1 MQIVSKTDTGLV
13 RDENQD
19 RVLYTMLDDSTA
31 FVIVCDGMGGENA
44 GSEASD
50 IAVNAVFNRV
60 TQNYRSEADSNS
72 LRNLLFSALTA
83 ANIMVHDRSLSD
95 ESKIGMG
102 TTCVCGII
110 KNNIAHICNV
120 GDSRAYIYHN
130 DEILQISK
138 DHTYVQLLFEK
149 GEIDEEE
156 MKIHEQRN
164 MITKA
169 VGIED
174 EISPDYFEIAFGG
187 NDIILFCSDGLS
199 GFCSEEQMVSALRNT
214 KDIDRA
220 ADELVK
226 YALDEGGRDNITVA
240 LVTNSIGQESNNG

>member
-1 MQIVSKTDTGLV
+1 MQIVAKTDTGLV
-13 RDENQD
+13 REENQD
-19 RVLYTMLDDSTA
+19 RVMYTMLDDKTA

-44 GSEASD
+44 GSEASE
-50 IAVNAVFNRV
+50 IAVNAVYNRV
-60 TQNYRSEADSNS
+60 TQNYRTESDSNS
-72 LRNLLFSALTA
+72 LRNLLLSALTA

-95 ESKIGMG
+95 ESKVGMG

-110 KNNIAHICNV
+110 RDNVAHICNV

-130 DEILQISK
+130 DEMLQISK

-169 VGIED
+169 VGIDD
-174 EISPDYFEIAFGG
+174 EISPDYFEIAF
-187 NDIILFCSDGLS
+187 NSKDLLLFCSDGLS
-199 GFCSEEQMVSALRNT
+199 GFCSEEQMVDIINNT
-214 KDIDRA
+214 QDIDEA
-220 ADELVK
+220 SQKLVK
-226 YALDEGGRDNITVA
+226 YALDQGGRDNITVA
-240 LVTNSIGQESNNG
+240 LVTNSIGRERNNG